1 MICSTS
7 KFIKLYIPLSVVLY
21 YGFSIYID
29 NIFYNVSKLPLFINY
44 NSNFNLGYYYNITW
58 FTILLFIILLLFLLK
73 PVDCKSITS
82 TSSSYIIIYITTILC
97 LLSVLILN
105 IKSSSRA
112 DLLKYLNADYKY
124 IAISLTITL
133 WLLCFIILQ
142 SKKNIH
148 VYVSSLLVITISI
161 IMVDRSY
168 IFMLIVSLFMRLKT
182 FNIYKFI
189 FYSLIILIIFSTWKV
204 FLFHFIFGNKFTL
217 SIFAN
222 NFGFAKIEA
231 IASQSTFINSL
242 NYNLF
247 RISFTLDYVLSLIDG
262 VTPSIILNLNTLTTQ
277 DHYIMK
283 LFPEIHNRGGGIGFS
298 LVAEF
303 ILLFGFYGVFIF
315 LGYLFIL
322 LKFICSTR
330 NVFITYILFIYLF
343 RFCRLDLASGIKGA
357 LVFGFLSYVIFL
369 FLNKFTRYKY
379 VVS

>member
-29 NIFYNVSKLPLFINY
+29 NIFYNVSKLPLFLNY
-44 NSNFNLGYYYNITW
+44 NSNFNLGFYYNITW
-58 FTILLFIILLLFLLK
+58 FTILLFLILLLFLLK

-82 TSSSYIIIYITTILC
+82 TSSSYIIIYFTTILC

-148 VYVSSLLVITISI
+148 VYISSILVITISI

-277 DHYIMK
+277 DHYIIK

-303 ILLFGFYGVFIF
+303 ILL
-315 LGYLFIL
+315 
-322 LKFICSTR
+322 
-330 NVFITYILFIYLF
+330 
-343 RFCRLDLASGIKGA
+343 LA
-357 LVFGFLSYVIFL
+357 FMEFSYF
-369 FLNKFTRYKY
+369 
-379 VVS
+379 